1 MKYTQEMMLNS
12 DSGYCM
18 PFEERD
24 KEVEMTLGYGKQ
36 KHPKNGQTFYHNGV
50 DFNAPYYMLSA
61 IATGKV
67 TGIGN
72 DATHGLYL
80 IIHYGDYEVNYS
92 HLSNVFVGF
101 GRAVR
106 AGLVVAISADMLHVE
121 VKYKGETINPLEF
134 LTMVYC
140 NLKSLEA
147 QGKTGMPELVGLDF
161 EIRTRYDN
169 DHKEIEELMMKFLP
183 NYLQDMQSGIYHVP
197 EHTEQALR
205 NIFTMSAI
213 KNYFFEMLP
222 NISNPLGIG
231 RKSIPLA
238 EKVQNLF
245 IEDFLNYLALNHHV
259 FLSSLSAFEKKKR
272 KKQHSSAAD

>member
-1 MKYTQEMMLNS
+1 MRFTQEMMLHS
-12 DSGYCM
+12 ASGYSM

-36 KHPKNGQTFYHNGV
+36 KHPKSGKVFDHTGV

-72 DATHGLYL
+72 DATHGLYQ
-80 IIHYGDYEVNYS
+80 IIRYGDYEVNYS

-101 GRAVR
+101 GREVH
-106 AGLVVAISADMLHVE
+106 AGQIVSISAEMLHLE
-121 VKYKGETINPLEF
+121 VRYKGEAINPLEF

-161 EIRTRYDN
+161 EIHTRYDK

-183 NYLQDMQSGIYHVP
+183 NYIQDMKRGFYHVP
-197 EHTEQALR
+197 AHTEQALR

-231 RKSIPLA
+231 RKSIPIA

-245 IEDFLNYLALNHHV
+245 IEDFLNYLALNHRI
-259 FLSSLSAFEKKKR
+259 FLSSLSASEKKKHR
-272 KKQHSSAAD
+272 NPHSTAVD

>member
-1 MKYTQEMMLNS
+1 MKYTHKMMLHS
-12 DSGYCM
+12 ESGYCM
-18 PFEERD
+18 PFEERE

-36 KHPKNGQTFYHNGV
+36 KHPKTGQTFNHTGV

-72 DATHGLYL
+72 DAVHGLYQ
-80 IIHYGDYEVNYS
+80 IIRYGDYEVEYS
-92 HLSNVFVGF
+92 HLSNVFIGF
-101 GRAVR
+101 GRTVR
-106 AGLVVAISADMLHVE
+106 AGQVVAISADMLHLE
-121 VKYKGETINPLEF
+121 VKFNGEVINPLEF
-134 LTMVYC
+134 LTMIYC
-140 NLKSLEA
+140 NLKAVEYN
-147 QGKTGMPELVGLDF
+147 GKTGIPELTSLDF
-161 EIRTRYDN
+161 EVHTRYDN
-169 DHKEIEELMMKFLP
+169 NQKEIEELMMKFLP
-183 NYLQDMQSGIYHVP
+183 SYLQDMHCGLYHVP

-205 NIFTMSAI
+205 NIFTMSAM

-231 RKSIPLA
+231 RRSVPLA

-259 FLSSLSAFEKKKR
+259 FLSSLSALEKKKH
-272 KKQHSSAAD
+272 KKQQ